1 VDSSQVTYSRYA
13 FVESGFNYPYPQ
25 TAGLDQSI
33 YQQMFSKWGN
43 CHYSG
48 LISQVKSN
56 NEDNLVWKD
65 MNKNKDVIY
74 QTKDMK

>member
-1 VDSSQVTYSRYA
+1 
-13 FVESGFNYPYPQ
+13 
-25 TAGLDQSI
+25 
-33 YQQMFSKWGN
+33 MFDKWGLAE
-43 CHYSG
+43 YSK

-65 MNKNKDVIY
+65 MDENKDVIY